1 MKKKL
6 HSISNHEQPD
16 REAPSCEVP
25 GVGAAPYFPIFRD
38 ERTTAGEAATGQNGS
53 PSLMDQYK

>member
-6 HSISNHEQPD
+6 HSISNQEEPD

-25 GVGAAPYFPIFRD
+25 GVGAAPYFPFFRD
-38 ERTTAGEAATGQNGS
+38 ERTADGSAATGQNGS
-53 PSLMDQYK
+53 PSLMAQYK